1 MKHISL
7 AIVLLGITASC
18 MDRHGVMEASFRLR
32 DDSPLPSWF
41 ILPSGMS
48 RDQVSVTITEYAE
61 YEATI
66 TPEWKMRFV
75 IQDNRHWF
83 FNTIQEQMGIG
94 YWHPDSLRQ
103 NPPGGTYPHWIII
116 EVNGTKEVYEQSEA
130 NDLLTI
136 VKK

>member
-1 MKHISL
+1 MKHIFL
-7 AIVLLGITASC
+7 ALALLGLTVSC
-18 MDRHGVMEASFRLR
+18 VDRHGVMEATFRLR

-41 ILPSGMS
+41 TLPSGKS
-48 RDQVSVTITEYAE
+48 RNQVSVTITD
-61 YEATI
+61 YEATTI
-66 TPEWKMRFV
+66 PGWKVRFV
-75 IQDNRHWF
+75 IRDNRHWF